1 MTAKHIDQANEYSPE
16 EARAMF
22 ESYNNTPGY
31 NDIVVAENFGVG
43 EQDIPEPLEPWS
55 EQDFDDLVPS
65 WGKS

>member
-1 MTAKHIDQANEYSPE
+1 
-16 EARAMF
+16 MF
-22 ESYNNTPGY
+22 ESYNSTPGY

-55 EQDFDDLVPS
+55 EQDFDDLVPL